1 MYKGH
6 EFRVSFSLNDSRRLL
21 LLRSSL
27 PSEGRWR
34 LTTEDDAPGPHGG
47 DWEIDDSHHPSEQG
61 PSIDDSYHP
70 DFGRDQNGAGRVN
83 KALDCIAENAFQE
96 NSGGRF
102 ESITPLVV
110 HASAHLERKKI
121 YEGHAKG
128 VDMRPPL
135 VAEVRVGFVPKT
147 KGDMAADTIPK
158 DVKNL
163 WEEWN
168 IRVLIIFSLSLQVI
182 LVVFSPS
189 RKRTSGKL
197 FVFLIWFA
205 YLLADWS
212 ANYTIGQI
220 SDTQDE
226 EDGDQGWTLCAL
238 LAPMNDVRSKRSE

>member
-1 MYKGH
+1 
-6 EFRVSFSLNDSRRLL
+6 
-21 LLRSSL
+21 
-27 PSEGRWR
+27 
-34 LTTEDDAPGPHGG
+34 
-47 DWEIDDSHHPSEQG
+47 
-61 PSIDDSYHP
+61 
-70 DFGRDQNGAGRVN
+70 
-83 KALDCIAENAFQE
+83 
-96 NSGGRF
+96 
-102 ESITPLVV
+102 
-110 HASAHLERKKI
+110 
-121 YEGHAKG
+121 
-128 VDMRPPL
+128 
-135 VAEVRVGFVPKT
+135 
-147 KGDMAADTIPK
+147 MAAEKIPK

-168 IRVLIIFSLSLQVI
+168 IRVLIIFSLSLQSI

>member
-1 MYKGH
+1 MWSV
-6 EFRVSFSLNDSRRLL
+6 RVSFSLNDSGRLFL
-21 LLRSSL
+21 LCSSL

-47 DWEIDDSHHPSEQG
+47 DWEIDDSDHPSEQG

-70 DFGRDQNGAGRVN
+70 DF
-83 KALDCIAENAFQE
+83 
-96 NSGGRF
+96 
-102 ESITPLVV
+102 
-110 HASAHLERKKI
+110 AHLERKKI

-128 VDMRPPL
+128 ADMRPPL
-135 VAEVRVGFVPKT
+135 VAEVRGFIFSLDYYIE
-147 KGDMAADTIPK
+147 GDMAAEKIPK

-168 IRVLIIFSLSLQVI
+168 IRVLIIFSLSLQSI

>member
-1 MYKGH
+1 MWSV
-6 EFRVSFSLNDSRRLL
+6 RVSFSLNDSGRLFL
-21 LLRSSL
+21 LCSSL

-47 DWEIDDSHHPSEQG
+47 DWEIDDSDHPSEQG
-61 PSIDDSYHP
+61 
-70 DFGRDQNGAGRVN
+70 RDQNGEAEKAQKN
-83 KALDCIAENAFQE
+83 KIKVLQDVIDKLNKVTLDCIAESENAFQE
-96 NSGGRF
+96 NSGEDLNRHIWKERRYTKDMLRARICGRLLLQ
-102 ESITPLVV
+102 ST
-110 HASAHLERKKI
+110 
-121 YEGHAKG
+121 
-128 VDMRPPL
+128 
-135 VAEVRVGFVPKT
+135 
-147 KGDMAADTIPK
+147 GDMAAEKIPK

-168 IRVLIIFSLSLQVI
+168 IRVLIIFSLSLQSI

>member
-1 MYKGH
+1 MWSV
-6 EFRVSFSLNDSRRLL
+6 RVSFSLNDSRRLF

-61 PSIDDSYHP
+61 PSIDSSYHP
-70 DFGRDQNGAGRVN
+70 DFGKWIAEKAQKNKIKVLQDVIDKLN
-83 KALDCIAENAFQE
+83 KALDCIAESENAFQE
-96 NSGGRF
+96 NSGKDLNRHIWKERRYTKDMLRARICGRLLLQNWF
-102 ESITPLVV
+102 W
-110 HASAHLERKKI
+110 
-121 YEGHAKG
+121 
-128 VDMRPPL
+128 
-135 VAEVRVGFVPKT
+135 
-147 KGDMAADTIPK
+147 DMAAETIPK

-168 IRVLIIFSLSLQVI
+168 IRVLIISSLSFQAI

-212 ANYTIGQI
+212 TNYTISQI

>member
-1 MYKGH
+1 M
-6 EFRVSFSLNDSRRLL
+6 
-21 LLRSSL
+21 L
-27 PSEGRWR
+27 PVLTAATGR
-34 LTTEDDAPGPHGG
+34 LTTHIILQSKVLQLTTHIILILV
-47 DWEIDDSHHPSEQG
+47 EIRMGFP
-61 PSIDDSYHP
+61 
-70 DFGRDQNGAGRVN
+70 N
-83 KALDCIAENAFQE
+83 KLGKWIAEKAQKNKIKVLQDALDCIAENAFQE

-102 ESITPLVV
+102 EST
-110 HASAHLERKKI
+110 HLERKKI

>member
-1 MYKGH
+1 MWSV
-6 EFRVSFSLNDSRRLL
+6 RVSFFLNDSRRLF

-27 PSEGRWR
+27 RQRDDGDSPRRTMLPVLTAATGR
-34 LTTEDDAPGPHGG
+34 LTTHIILQSKVKIRMGFP
-47 DWEIDDSHHPSEQG
+47 
-61 PSIDDSYHP
+61 
-70 DFGRDQNGAGRVN
+70 N
-83 KALDCIAENAFQE
+83 KLGKWIAEKAQKNKIKRERISREFGE
-96 NSGGRF
+96 RF
-102 ESITPLVV
+102 EST
-110 HASAHLERKKI
+110 HLERKKI

-128 VDMRPPL
+128 ADMRPPL
-135 VAEVRVGFVPKT
+135 VAEVRGFIFNLDYYIE
-147 KGDMAADTIPK
+147 GDMAAETIPK

-168 IRVLIIFSLSLQVI
+168 IRVLIIFSLSFQAI

-212 ANYTIGQI
+212 TNYTISQI

-238 LAPMNDVRSKRSE
+238 FAPMNDVRSKRSE

>member
-1 MYKGH
+1 M
-6 EFRVSFSLNDSRRLL
+6 
-21 LLRSSL
+21 L
-27 PSEGRWR
+27 PVLTAATGR
-34 LTTEDDAPGPHGG
+34 LTTHIILQSKVEIRMGFPNKLGKAGP
-47 DWEIDDSHHPSEQG
+47 ETRERISRE
-61 PSIDDSYHP
+61 
-70 DFGRDQNGAGRVN
+70 F
-83 KALDCIAENAFQE
+83 
-96 NSGGRF
+96 GGRF
-102 ESITPLVV
+102 EST
-110 HASAHLERKKI
+110 HLERKKI

-128 VDMRPPL
+128 ADMRPPL
-135 VAEVRVGFVPKT
+135 VAEVRGFIFSLDYYIE
-147 KGDMAADTIPK
+147 GDMAAEKIPK